1 MFAGLHFLTLWN
13 HLNYYGLG
21 INTDIQSAVLQQHY
35 KRVAESWNGLSQI
48 TYLNFLLRT
57 FNTRHRQGGDALNI
71 RTASPSS
78 SSSLVKTE
86 GRVHGDSSLQLGGGN
101 PKQHFHLPVLG
112 LQCVLVLSNPRV
124 CLEHVPPHKS
134 DYSGTIILLCWKNRK
149 HSERRWKVKSW
160 RKKTE
165 LAKWRQSMITDKSI
179 IQLSA
184 MDSPHSARY
193 F

>member
-1 MFAGLHFLTLWN
+1 MHFLTLWN

-21 INTDIQSAVLQQHY
+21 INTDFQSAVLQQHY

-86 GRVHGDSSLQLGGGN
+86 GRVHEDSSEEIQN
-101 PKQHFHLPVLG
+101 NI
-112 LQCVLVLSNPRV
+112 SI
-124 CLEHVPPHKS
+124 CLCSGYNVSLCSLIHVFVWNMS
-134 DYSGTIILLCWKNRK
+134 RLINQTIQAQSFYFAEKTESIVR
-149 HSERRWKVKSW
+149 EDGRWKAEERKQSW
-160 RKKTE
+160 RNEGKAWSQTKV
-165 LAKWRQSMITDKSI
+165 
-179 IQLSA
+179 
-184 MDSPHSARY
+184 
-193 F
+193 